1 VLPNN
6 NLNCPG
12 ARSLEQQR
20 RPDFSAAPSLPAD
33 INVIMGEGEAYAPPT
48 PLLFEVVADFATRL
62 TIILD
67 LNRFKETQSHQ
78 PKEVDMA
85 LGKEKLSKQLDG
97 SSVPAHTARNEDEE
111 QGTESTEFAYSPA
124 ERAAIDKANKAFAP
138 IIEATDRLE
147 NIEVWVPPVV
157 KGVRALRDRAMRET
171 GALNYLD
178 QQYRTKFGELLNA
191 ERIGPWLLDKHRRPL
206 LNAVHYLGSEDRY
219 LDSFME
225 WHSTKITEKQR
236 GKWRDLRT
244 LVDHF
249 KQSQD
254 GAIRNNDRRTPD
266 QKEVEA
272 VRAEG
277 HKADSALLTE
287 VHQARRELATQ
298 AVESTDTLWAILD
311 KAGPERLVESLR
323 CHDAKD
329 YAGAIYKLLASWLKE
344 PTT

>member
-1 VLPNN
+1 
-6 NLNCPG
+6 
-12 ARSLEQQR
+12 
-20 RPDFSAAPSLPAD
+20 
-33 INVIMGEGEAYAPPT
+33 
-48 PLLFEVVADFATRL
+48 LLLGVVADFSSQL

-78 PKEVDMA
+78 PKEALVA
-85 LGKEKLSKQLDG
+85 LGNGRLSKQPDT
-97 SSVPAHTARNEDEE
+97 SSVPTDTARNEDDE
-111 QGTESTEFAYSPA
+111 QETEPAEFGYSPA
-124 ERAAIDKANKAFAP
+124 ERVAIDGANEAFAP
-138 IIEATDRLE
+138 IIEAVEALE
-147 NIEVWVPPVV
+147 NIEAWVPPVV

-191 ERIGPWLLDKHRRPL
+191 EPIGPWLLDEHPL

-236 GKWRDLRT
+236 GKWRNLRT
-244 LVDHF
+244 LVDRF
-249 KQSQD
+249 KQWQD

-266 QKEVEA
+266 QKEIEA
-272 VRAEG
+272 IRTEG

-298 AVESTDTLWAILD
+298 AVESTDTLWAVLD
-311 KAGPERLVESLR
+311 QAGPERFVQCLKD
-323 CHDAKD
+323 HDAKD
-329 YAGAIYKLLASWLKE
+329 YARSVYKLLASWLKE